1 MKYAVIKV
9 VNGNFFIHSEGFTNL
24 DSAKKNYFGVCQ
36 SLIDESTVETA
47 SVMIV
52 NEQLDSIRGYKE
64 FISHIKPEEETTPTE

>member
-1 MKYAVIKV
+1 MKYAVVKV

-24 DSAKKNYFGVCQ
+24 DSAKVNYFGVCQ
-36 SLIDESTVETA
+36 SLINEPTVETA

-64 FISHIKPEEETTPTE
+64 FISHIKPEPVVEGEE